1 MKLISLVS
9 PVFNEEAVIE
19 HFLASVK
26 VVMHDLP
33 PGLDYELVFVDDGSI
48 DRTHAI
54 LSSVSAGDSRIRVVT
69 LSRNFGHQAAIA
81 AGLEAARGDAI
92 ITLDCDLQDPP
103 EVALRFIAH
112 WIDGADL
119 VLGRRVDRSTDT
131 WVKRTLARLFY
142 RALSKVSSSSLESD
156 VADFRLMSRSVV
168 NVLRQLNESSPY
180 WRGLVQWV
188 GFSPVYVDYSRE
200 SRAAGST
207 KYSFKKM
214 FRLALSGITS
224 FSDRPLIGVSLV
236 GLLIT
241 CLSGIYS
248 MWVLISKIVW
258 PERSVPGYITAILL
272 TLFLSGVQLLVLGL
286 IGIYVSSVNRNVRKR
301 PEFVIWWDRCKN
313 LEHWKSSSAI
323 NSQLETEFPSRFQQS
338 STSSRP

>member
-1 MKLISLVS
+1 MKVVSLVS

-19 HFLASVK
+19 HFLVSVK
-26 VVMHDLP
+26 TVMQDLP
-33 PGLDYELVFVDDGSI
+33 LGLDYELVLVDDGST
-48 DRTHAI
+48 DRTHAL
-54 LSSVSAGDSRIRVVT
+54 LSTAAAGDGRIRVVT
-69 LSRNFGHQAAIA
+69 FSRNFGHQAAIA
-81 AGLEAARGDAI
+81 AGLEAAKGDAI
-92 ITLDCDLQDPP
+92 VTLDCDLQDPP
-103 EVALRFIAH
+103 EVILRFITH

-119 VLGRRVDRSTDT
+119 VLGRRTDRSSDT
-131 WVKRTLARLFY
+131 WVKRSLAKLFY
-142 RALSKVSSSSLESD
+142 KAIAKISSSPLESD

-168 NVLRQLNESSPY
+168 DVLKQLNESSPY

-188 GFSPVYVDYSRE
+188 GFDPVYVDYSRE
-200 SRAAGST
+200 SRVAGST

-241 CLSGIYS
+241 CLSGLYS

-286 IGIYVSSVNRNVRKR
+286 IGIYVSSVNRNVRRR

-313 LEHWKSSSAI
+313 LEFCGSNPQI
-323 NSQLETEFPSRFQQS
+323 NSQIDAPRSLSRIVND
-338 STSSRP
+338 